1 MVDEVDDTNV
11 GLDAFVPPAAGGR
24 WPWND
29 AITWC
34 LGLVTLAVTTV
45 ATGLWAVDHFAS
57 RLDRSAKTEL
67 LSSGIDASQLEFQ
80 WDYRDV
86 IVTGEL
92 PADSSKEQLLAVLRN
107 VDDGG
112 IRNIQMDLATVED
125 QPTGEQFG
133 AVEVSVLLKDGN
145 MTLQGNVLTNA
156 QRELLNAA
164 AVEAIGAQLVTNEI
178 TVTGFQEKIPGS
190 DERVASLANSIAG
203 LNQAATVDA
212 RLSATDFRFNATV
225 SDEKQAD
232 DLLRLRGNA
241 GDLGLVI
248 SGDIVTRQAASGGVM
263 DVFAKK
269 ENGRILLGGSVT
281 NEIYRQTLLAA
292 AVRAFDRQSVIDE
305 IIVQQ
310 SPRSSAAADRA
321 VSVLVAAIEHFDE
334 AIEADAKLSD
344 EEFTFN
350 ALMELEEDTGPLV
363 AVAESAQRAGLQ
375 LSGSIEARQTSLS
388 KEVSLL
394 QTELDLLKDEIRD
407 NVVFDSGQA
416 DLNFTAKQT
425 LDKVV
430 DAMNRHLRPVVEV
443 VGFTDAN
450 GSEDANQKLS
460 LFRAIAV
467 LEYLKDSGIDGLRI
481 RAIGLG
487 ESSPIAS
494 NSTEVGRKQNR
505 RVEFVANGSFEN

>member
-1 MVDEVDDTNV
+1 MVDEVDDTGV
-11 GLDAFVPPAAGGR
+11 GLDAFVPPAAGGL

-34 LGLVTLAVTTV
+34 LGIVTLAITSA

-57 RLDRSAKTEL
+57 RLDRSTKTEL

-86 IVTGEL
+86 VVTGEL

-107 VDDGG
+107 ADAGG
-112 IRNIQMDLATVED
+112 VRNILIDLVAVQD
-125 QPTGEQFG
+125 QQVGERFG
-133 AVEVSVLLKDGN
+133 AVEVTVLLKDGN
-145 MTLQGNVLTNA
+145 MMLQGNVLTNA
-156 QRELLNAA
+156 QREQLQAA
-164 AVEAIGAQLVTNEI
+164 AVEAIGVQNVSNEI
-178 TVTGFQEKIPGS
+178 IVTGFQEKNPGS

-248 SGDIVTRQAASGGVM
+248 SGDIVTRQVSSGGVM
-263 DVFAKK
+263 DIVAKK
-269 ENGRILLGGSVT
+269 ENGRILLSGSVT
-281 NEIYRQTLLAA
+281 DEIHRQTLLAA
-292 AVRAFDRQSVIDE
+292 ALRAFDRQSVIDE

-310 SPRSSAAADRA
+310 AQPSSAANRA
-321 VSVLVAAIEHFDE
+321 VSLLAAAIDHFDD
-334 AIEADAKLSD
+334 AIEADAKLSTD
-344 EEFTFN
+344 SFTFN
-350 ALMELEEDTGPLV
+350 ALMELEEDTGPLL
-363 AVAESAQRAGLQ
+363 AVAESVRRAGLQ

-388 KEVSLL
+388 KEVKLL
-394 QTELDLLKDEIRD
+394 QAELDLLREEIRD
-407 NVVFDSGQA
+407 NVVFESGLA

-430 DAMNRHLRPVVEV
+430 DAMNRYLRPVVEV
-443 VGFTDAN
+443 VGYTDDS

>member
-1 MVDEVDDTNV
+1 
-11 GLDAFVPPAAGGR
+11 
-24 WPWND
+24 
-29 AITWC
+29 
-34 LGLVTLAVTTV
+34 
-45 ATGLWAVDHFAS
+45 
-57 RLDRSAKTEL
+57 
-67 LSSGIDASQLEFQ
+67 
-80 WDYRDV
+80 
-86 IVTGEL
+86 
-92 PADSSKEQLLAVLRN
+92 
-107 VDDGG
+107 
-112 IRNIQMDLATVED
+112 
-125 QPTGEQFG
+125 
-133 AVEVSVLLKDGN
+133 
-145 MTLQGNVLTNA
+145 
-156 QRELLNAA
+156 
-164 AVEAIGAQLVTNEI
+164 
-178 TVTGFQEKIPGS
+178 
-190 DERVASLANSIAG
+190 
-203 LNQAATVDA
+203 
-212 RLSATDFRFNATV
+212 
-225 SDEKQAD
+225 
-232 DLLRLRGNA
+232 
-241 GDLGLVI
+241 
-248 SGDIVTRQAASGGVM
+248 
-263 DVFAKK
+263 
-269 ENGRILLGGSVT
+269 
-281 NEIYRQTLLAA
+281 
-292 AVRAFDRQSVIDE
+292 
-305 IIVQQ
+305 
-310 SPRSSAAADRA
+310 
-321 VSVLVAAIEHFDE
+321 
-334 AIEADAKLSD
+334 
-344 EEFTFN
+344 
-350 ALMELEEDTGPLV
+350 MELEEDTGPLV